1 MNTALNT
8 NRKNEKDEPVTI
20 IKLNRYEEE
29 DQGLSTREALEQ
41 QHGVRLLTR
50 QAGENGVFSEVSFEL
65 SERWNKLYG
74 MLRGLSELYRSPVA
88 FIKSN
93 HSSKSFTLYFKAEA
107 KKEVK
112 AFLELVFSTL
122 DKEMHFRKVLRQWLS
137 LQSRQQKENELIFKQ
152 LF

>member
-8 NRKNEKDEPVTI
+8 DRKNDKEEPVAL
-20 IKLNRYEEE
+20 IKLSRYQEE
-29 DQGLSTREALEQ
+29 DQGLSAREALEL
-41 QHGVRLLTR
+41 QHGVRLLSK
-50 QAGENGVFSEVSFEL
+50 QAGEEGVFSEVSFEL
-65 SERWNKLYG
+65 SEKWNKLYG
-74 MLRGLSELYRSPVA
+74 MFRGLSELYRSPVA
-88 FIKSN
+88 YIKSN

-122 DKEMHFRKVLRQWLS
+122 DKEMHFRKVLRKWLS
-137 LQSRQQKENELIFKQ
+137 LQSRQQKENELLYKQ